1 MVRLRPDSICQNE
14 RMNCGGAGSGEGA
27 AGTIDAVHAA
37 VNQGRGGRGNTLRQL
52 DLHRLPAGF
61 CPLAEQAAR
70 AMHACRVWE
79 RPLSFMAR
87 QQSRDGL
94 PHVGHV
100 VAGHHALLQPPEPD
114 LHERQRSAQ
123 HDATHSAP

>member
-14 RMNCGGAGSGEGA
+14 RMSCGGAGSDEGA

-61 CPLAEQAAR
+61 RPLAEQAAR
-70 AMHACRVWE
+70 AMHACRVWAHSVLW
-79 RPLSFMAR
+79 RDNNLVMAY
-87 QQSRDGL
+87 L
-94 PHVGHV
+94 MLVM
-100 VAGHHALLQPPEPD
+100 
-114 LHERQRSAQ
+114 
-123 HDATHSAP
+123 